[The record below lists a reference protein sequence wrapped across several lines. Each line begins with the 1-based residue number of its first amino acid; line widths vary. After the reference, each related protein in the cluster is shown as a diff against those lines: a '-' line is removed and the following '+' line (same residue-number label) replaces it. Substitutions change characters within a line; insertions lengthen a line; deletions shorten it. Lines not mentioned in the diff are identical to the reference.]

1 MPPLDAGYCAL
12 LPLKENTMKSRI
24 TLLSLLLLS
33 VVCCGGRESA
43 RRRAFQSLDTVI
55 RLYEA
60 GADSIDAELLAP
72 ALSYFP
78 AKGDAS
84 TRGRLWFH
92 AGLISFDQ
100 GEYDQAIVSYEKAL
114 HETRLSGDRHL
125 EGLVCRAIAD
135 TYNRTYNIREDTLYM
150 RKAWQA
156 FDTAEDSLYRA
167 EVALRLVAAYMN
179 AREWDKAEALLQEA
193 LPICMRNRVLLGH
206 SLDVYSFYLLNA
218 PPADPERAI
227 ECFQSATDAGFHL
240 SDDKLCDWAYA
251 LYLTGRTEQADRL
264 WDSLAR
270 LHPEGLV
277 QLQYRQYNRYR
288 LEGKVELALPLM
300 ERIVFRQDSLLRV
313 QASEAVSR
321 AQRDYQEAV
330 AEGERLTAARERDRK
345 RATWVV
351 SMLVVILLVI
361 LGYAIWQEER
371 ERLDTVRRALEESER
386 MTRRLA
392 EAEHRHINKIESL
405 QRSARNREASLEE
418 IRSDYLEMLRDGYRR
433 LGRLFEDKQFAET
446 QVMTESVLD
455 RRVCEALKDIDGDRK
470 GFRRLQDYIEDHLDH
485 PIASLQKDIPS
496 LDEKDVRLFC
506 YLVIGYDAPLIAA
519 LMGVGKE
526 RTIHDWK
533 NRLVTKIRRLSA
545 AKARRYLDLIR

>member
-1 MPPLDAGYCAL
+1 
-12 LPLKENTMKSRI
+12 MKFRI
-24 TLLSLLLLS
+24 PILSLLLLT

-43 RRRAFQSLDTVI
+43 RRRAYHALDTVI

-72 ALSYFP
+72 ALAYFP
-78 AKGDAS
+78 SKGDAS

-92 AGLISFDQ
+92 WGLISFDR

-114 HETRLSGDRHL
+114 QQTRISGDRHL

-156 FDTAEDSLYRA
+156 FDAAEDSLYRA
-167 EVALRLVAAYMN
+167 EVALRLAAAHMN
-179 AREWDKAEALLQEA
+179 AREWDKADALLQEA
-193 LPICMRNRVLLGH
+193 LPVCSRNRILLGLGLNVH
-206 SLDVYSFYLLNA
+206 SFYLLNA
-218 PPADPERAI
+218 PPTDPEGAI
-227 ECFQSATDAGFHL
+227 QCFQAAKDAGFRL
-240 SDDKLCDWAYA
+240 SDDKLCDWGYA
-251 LYLTGRTEQADRL
+251 LYLTGQEDQADRL

-270 LHPEGLV
+270 AHPEGLA
-277 QLQYRQYNRYR
+277 QLQYRQYNRYC
-288 LEGKVELALPLM
+288 LEGKGDLALPLV

-345 RATWVV
+345 RATWIV

-361 LGYAIWQEER
+361 SGYAIWQEER
-371 ERLDTVRRALEESER
+371 ERLATVRLALEESER
-386 MTRRLA
+386 MTKRLS

-418 IRSDYLEMLRDGYRR
+418 IRSDYLEILRDGYRR
-433 LGRLFEDKQFAET
+433 LGQLFEDKQFAET
-446 QVMTESVLD
+446 QVMTESILY
-455 RRVCEALKDIDGDRK
+455 RRVCEVLKDIDGDSK
-470 GFRRLQDYIEDHLDH
+470 GFQRLRDYIEEHLDH
-485 PIASLQKDIPS
+485 PITSLQNDIPF
-496 LDEKDVRLFC
+496 LDEKDIRLFC

-519 LMGVGKE
+519 LMGAGKE
-526 RTIHDWK
+526 RTVHDWK
-533 NRLVTKIRRLSA
+533 YRLVTRIRRLPASR
-545 AKARRYLDLIR
+545 AKRYLDLIR

>member
-1 MPPLDAGYCAL
+1 
-12 LPLKENTMKSRI
+12 MKSRI
-24 TLLSLLLLS
+24 PILSLLLLT

-43 RRRAFQSLDTVI
+43 RRRAYHALDTVI

-72 ALSYFP
+72 ALAYFP
-78 AKGDAS
+78 SKGDAS

-92 AGLISFDQ
+92 WGLISFDR

-114 HETRLSGDRHL
+114 QETRISGDRHL

-167 EVALRLVAAYMN
+167 EVALRLAAAYMN
-179 AREWDKAEALLQEA
+179 AREWDKADALLQEA
-193 LPICMRNRVLLGH
+193 LPVCSRNRILLGLGLNVH
-206 SLDVYSFYLLNA
+206 SFYLLNA
-218 PPADPERAI
+218 PPTDPERAI
-227 ECFQSATDAGFHL
+227 QCFQAAKDAGFRL
-240 SDDKLCDWAYA
+240 SDDKLCDWGYA
-251 LYLTGRTEQADRL
+251 LYLTGQTDQADRL

-270 LHPEGLV
+270 AHPEGLA
-277 QLQYRQYNRYR
+277 QLQYRQYNRYC
-288 LEGKVELALPLM
+288 LEGKEQLALPLM

-321 AQRDYQEAV
+321 AQRDYQEAI

-345 RATWVV
+345 RATWIV

-361 LGYAIWQEER
+361 SGYALWQEER
-371 ERLDTVRRALEESER
+371 ERLATVRLALEESER
-386 MTRRLA
+386 MTKRLS

-418 IRSDYLEMLRDGYRR
+418 IRADYLEMLRDGYRR
-433 LGRLFEDKQFAET
+433 LGQLFEDKQFAET
-446 QVMTESVLD
+446 QVMTESVLY
-455 RRVCEALKDIDGDRK
+455 RRVCEALKDIDGDSK
-470 GFRRLQDYIEDHLDH
+470 GFRRLQDYIEDHLEH

-496 LDEKDVRLFC
+496 LDEKDIRLFC

-519 LMGVGKE
+519 LMGAGKE
-526 RTIHDWK
+526 RTVHDWK
-533 NRLVTKIRRLSA
+533 NRLVTRIRRLSA
-545 AKARRYLDLIR
+545 SKAKRYLDLIR